1 MILEITC
8 EVRERHTRIPR
19 HETFTVAAESLEDVE
34 ELIAKRFPGK
44 WCVHPKARV
53 IDDGP
58 STQLVGLDEMLERFP
73 IPRLTLAPEQF
84 NRTADGIAM
93 LERAGINIED
103 TERQFIAMKRKP
115 GRPRK
120 HG

>member
-19 HETFTVAAESLEDVE
+19 RETFTAAGQLEDVAD
-34 ELIAKRFPGK
+34 LIAARFPGK
-44 WCVHPKARV
+44 WCVHPKVRI

-58 STQLVGLDEMLERFP
+58 STRPVGLDEMRDRFP
-73 IPRLTLAPEQF
+73 ADQLTVLAPEQF
-84 NRTADGIAM
+84 NRTADGIAT
-93 LERAGINIED
+93 LERAGINIEE
-103 TERQFIAMKRKP
+103 TERQFLAMKRKP

-120 HG
+120 NG

>member
-19 HETFTVAAESLEDVE
+19 HETFTVAGQLEDVAD
-34 ELIAKRFPGK
+34 LIAARFPGK
-44 WCVHPKARV
+44 WCVHPKVRV
-53 IDDGP
+53 ISEDG
-58 STQLVGLDEMLERFP
+58 VMLEP
-73 IPRLTLAPEQF
+73 HQF
-84 NRTADGIAM
+84 NRTADGIAT
-93 LERAGINIED
+93 LERAGINIEE
-103 TERQFIAMKRKP
+103 TERQFLAMKRKP